1 MGRAVLQQHNCLEIS
16 ASVRGKVWATA
27 GLNRQ
32 HHADNQVLMN
42 MQPVIINH
50 LASSAA
56 GLTSG
61 NLTLET
67 LAFSGSSRSLPTQ
80 DWNSGRRDSASSAGS
95 MRYTNSNAFLERSD
109 SNVRQDDAATAQAL
123 SA

>member
-1 MGRAVLQQHNCLEIS
+1 MIVSMMLKN
-16 ASVRGKVWATA
+16 
-27 GLNRQ
+27 
-32 HHADNQVLMN
+32 LMKIWR
-42 MQPVIINH
+42 VITVYQ
-50 LASSAA
+50 ASSSA

-67 LAFSGSSRSLPTQ
+67 LALSGSSRSLPTQ

-95 MRYTNSNAFLERSD
+95 MRYTNSNAFLKRNGP
-109 SNVRQDDAATAQAL
+109 NVRQDDAITSKQCLPEPLASNYGFR